1 MHLSRAMR
9 SIVAVAS
16 MGATLVAA
24 PAWAAPPA
32 AGAVL
37 KSAVHGQAPRSDD
50 SGPALHHDT
59 SPPLRELGQTSGQ
72 HRSTAGVTRPG
83 NAPHPSLTKGAR
95 PDRVVQDRDGNRDQI
110 HLDVSFDGIREAGG
124 VPPDPNASVGS
135 SQIVEITNYDLAV
148 YSKTG
153 ATLLGPLRTQTLFSG
168 FGGPCETSQNV
179 DIGDPVVRWDSLA
192 HRWIINQFAL
202 DETGT
207 TNRLCVAVSTTEDA
221 TGEYYRY
228 DFGYQHFIDHPKVS
242 VWPDAYYAAFTG
254 GAFFEA
260 CAWDRQRMLRG
271 ADADQQ
277 CYTIASPTIPLGS
290 DLDGT
295 TPPPQGEPN
304 LLMAL
309 NPASNSLQYWRFH
322 ADWADQTRTAVTG
335 PGELRVAPYNPACV
349 RTDPTRCVPQAGT
362 TQKLDSLSYSA
373 MYRLAYRNFGDHQ
386 SLVVNHAVD
395 VPGSVGVRWYELRL
409 DRGRPVVHQQS
420 TYAPGP
426 SYRWMG
432 SAAQDKD
439 GDIALGYSASSS
451 QDHPSIRVT
460 GRLAHDPRNEMTF
473 RETTVWTG
481 TGSQTGSNR
490 WGDYTS
496 MAIDPVDDCT
506 FWYTNQYQPAD
517 GTGNWNT
524 RIASFQLSDCCDH
537 HRHG

>member
-1 MHLSRAMR
+1 MHVSRALR

-16 MGATLVAA
+16 LGAALVAS
-24 PAWAAPPA
+24 PAWSATPA
-32 AGAVL
+32 AAAAL
-37 KSAVHGQAPRSDD
+37 KPAVHTQAPRSAD
-50 SGPALHHDT
+50 SGPAVHHDT
-59 SPPLRELGQTSGQ
+59 SPPLRELRQKNGQ
-72 HRSTAGVTRPG
+72 RPSIPSVMPPG
-83 NAPHPSLTKGAR
+83 KVPHPSPAKAAR
-95 PDRVVQDRDGNRDQI
+95 PDRVVQDRDGSRDRI
-110 HLDVSFDGIREAGG
+110 RLGVSFEGIREGGG

-135 SQIVEITNYDLAV
+135 RQIVEITNFDLAV

-153 ATLLGPLRTQTLFSG
+153 ATVLGPLTTQTLFSG
-168 FGGPCETSQNV
+168 FGGPCETAQNA

-192 HRWIINQFAL
+192 NRWIINQFAL
-202 DETGT
+202 DAAGNA
-207 TNRLCVAVSTTEDA
+207 NRLCVAVSRTPDA

-228 DFGYQHFIDHPKVS
+228 DFGYHHFIDHPKVS
-242 VWPDAYYAAFTG
+242 VWPDAYYAALTTG
-254 GAFFEA
+254 VFFET
-260 CAWDRQRMLRG
+260 CAWDRHRMLRG

-277 CYTIASPTIPLGS
+277 CYILASPTIPLSS

-295 TPPPQGEPN
+295 TPPPHGEPN
-304 LLMAL
+304 LLIAL
-309 NPASNSLQYWRFH
+309 NPAYNSLQYWRFH
-322 ADWADQTRTAVTG
+322 VDWADQTRTTVTG
-335 PGELRVAPYNPACV
+335 PRELRVAPYTPACAS
-349 RTDPTRCVPQAGT
+349 TDPTQCVPQAGT

-395 VPGSVGVRWYELRL
+395 APGGVGVRWYELRL

-426 SYRWMG
+426 TYRWMG
-432 SAAQDKD
+432 SAAQDKE
-439 GDIALGYSASSS
+439 GDIALGYSSSSS
-451 QDHPSIRVT
+451 QAHPSIRVT
-460 GRLAHDPRNEMTF
+460 GRLAHDQRNAMTF

-524 RIASFQLSDCCDH
+524 RIASFQLSDCHDP

>member
-1 MHLSRAMR
+1 M
-9 SIVAVAS
+9 
-16 MGATLVAA
+16 
-24 PAWAAPPA
+24 
-32 AGAVL
+32 
-37 KSAVHGQAPRSDD
+37 
-50 SGPALHHDT
+50 
-59 SPPLRELGQTSGQ
+59 
-72 HRSTAGVTRPG
+72 
-83 NAPHPSLTKGAR
+83 
-95 PDRVVQDRDGNRDQI
+95 
-110 HLDVSFDGIREAGG
+110 
-124 VPPDPNASVGS
+124 
-135 SQIVEITNYDLAV
+135 TNYDLAV

-192 HRWIINQFAL
+192 HRWITNQFAL

-277 CYTIASPTIPLGS
+277 CYTIASPAIPLGS

-309 NPASNSLQYWRFH
+309 NPASNSLQYWRVH
-322 ADWADQTRTAVTG
+322 VDWADQTRTAVTG

-362 TQKLDSLSYSA
+362 TQKLDSLSCSA

-395 VPGSVGVRWYELRL
+395 APGGVGVRWYELRL
-409 DRGRPVVHQQS
+409 DHGRPVVHQQS
-420 TYAPGP
+420 TYAPRPGATAGVTTP
-426 SYRWMG
+426 PWRSTRWTTVRSGTPTSTNRPMAPVTG
-432 SAAQDKD
+432 TPVSPP
-439 GDIALGYSASSS
+439 SSS
-451 QDHPSIRVT
+451 PTAATTTATGDTRGGRHTAVRPEPPSREDN
-460 GRLAHDPRNEMTF
+460 RAPRPAEQPLAGPQP
-473 RETTVWTG
+473 TV
-481 TGSQTGSNR
+481 
-490 WGDYTS
+490 
-496 MAIDPVDDCT
+496 PVDVCAEPGKVGLPPSLVEICRRA
-506 FWYTNQYQPAD
+506 Y
-517 GTGNWNT
+517 G
-524 RIASFQLSDCCDH
+524 R
-537 HRHG
+537 